1 MYTLYKFHFLNGIS
15 EINQLFDD
23 ILIIWP
29 APVYI
34 YIYTHYTVLK
44 PFYAFMKCIFIIM
57 YFFNEWIDSDKH
69 VIDQIPENIG
79 IIWEMRKTKTNE
91 VLKGYSIQGK
101 LM

>member
-34 YIYTHYTVLK
+34 YIYGRRDSRITIVIGLSTERRGVIGASRIGHAQGDSHSEI
-44 PFYAFMKCIFIIM
+44 PDSFYQRTG
-57 YFFNEWIDSDKH
+57 
-69 VIDQIPENIG
+69 V
-79 IIWEMRKTKTNE
+79 RRVT
-91 VLKGYSIQGK
+91 
-101 LM
+101 

>member
-1 MYTLYKFHFLNGIS
+1 
-15 EINQLFDD
+15 
-23 ILIIWP
+23 
-29 APVYI
+29 
-34 YIYTHYTVLK
+34 
-44 PFYAFMKCIFIIM
+44 MKCIFIIM

-101 LM
+101 LMLGKSTSFHNYCAQTQTNMFISTLSCKQFSLNMWEFWFISRHW